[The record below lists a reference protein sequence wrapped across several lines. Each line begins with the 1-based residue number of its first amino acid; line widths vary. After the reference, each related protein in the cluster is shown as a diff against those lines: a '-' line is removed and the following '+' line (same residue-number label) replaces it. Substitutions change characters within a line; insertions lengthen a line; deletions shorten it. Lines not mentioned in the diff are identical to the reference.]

1 MPTILD
7 EEAQA
12 NPNRVFAAIAKS
24 TDLTEGFRD
33 VTFAELANAVNY
45 MAHQLQAKFG
55 RELEHDFQTLTY
67 IGLPD
72 LRYNILFY
80 AAIKCGYKVRS

>member
-1 MPTILD
+1 MPKVLD
-7 EEAQA
+7 DEAQA
-12 NPNRVFAAIAKS
+12 NPDRVFAAIAKS

-33 VTFAELANAVNY
+33 VSFTEMANAVNY
-45 MAHQLQAKFG
+45 MAYQLQARFG
-55 RELEHDFQTLTY
+55 RALEYEFQTLTY